1 MSVVGL
7 VPWRLVGQEAWRFLE
22 NMARGD
28 EKLMKKLES
37 QMAAPLAKLPMT
49 ESARPKSKSGWTLK
63 PWVPGQTGKLKHG

>member
-1 MSVVGL
+1 
-7 VPWRLVGQEAWRFLE
+7 
-22 NMARGD
+22 MARGD